1 MKIVPDN
8 YLYAKVNLYNNL
20 LEYSHSWKFAAY
32 TFISSVQV
40 ARFIGSRKDLTE
52 DKLEELEELVMDTTK
67 AQAIFEAAR
76 VSMGE
81 QIVCTMKQRERECY
95 MKLQGGS

>member
-1 MKIVPDN
+1 M
-8 YLYAKVNLYNNL
+8 
-20 LEYSHSWKFAAY
+20 
-32 TFISSVQV
+32 

-81 QIVCTMKQRERECY
+81 HSILTDGKKSVYFIICKVAVKWISM
-95 MKLQGGS
+95 

>member
-1 MKIVPDN
+1 M
-8 YLYAKVNLYNNL
+8 
-20 LEYSHSWKFAAY
+20 
-32 TFISSVQV
+32 

-52 DKLEELEELVMDTTK
+52 DKLEEIEELVMDTTK

-81 QIVCTMKQRERECY
+81 QIDSTRDQFCKDIEAKKKKKKRLWSQCSFNYLMSIPYLACVISIIPFACHR
-95 MKLQGGS
+95 LPL